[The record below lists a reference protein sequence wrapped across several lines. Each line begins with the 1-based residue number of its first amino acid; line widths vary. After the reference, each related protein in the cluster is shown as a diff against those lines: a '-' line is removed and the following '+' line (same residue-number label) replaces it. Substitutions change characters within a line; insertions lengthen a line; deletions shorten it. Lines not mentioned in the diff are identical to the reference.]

1 MSLGAAL
8 TCTRVQH
15 VWDCAVWGG
24 RTILGS
30 MVELLTAVAAVI
42 GALAGL
48 VNSWQIARLTGR
60 VDSIE
65 QTQHHVFGALMHG
78 LPKRD

>member
-1 MSLGAAL
+1 
-8 TCTRVQH
+8 
-15 VWDCAVWGG
+15 
-24 RTILGS
+24 

-65 QTQHHVFGALMHG
+65 QTQHHVLGALMHG
-78 LPKRD
+78 ETGLTIRADTVEQR

>member
-1 MSLGAAL
+1 M
-8 TCTRVQH
+8 V
-15 VWDCAVWGG
+15 
-24 RTILGS
+24 GS

-48 VNSWQIARLTGR
+48 VNFWQSARLTGR

-65 QTQHHVFGALMHG
+65 QTQHHVLGALMHG
-78 LPKRD
+78 SPKRD

>member
-1 MSLGAAL
+1 M
-8 TCTRVQH
+8 V
-15 VWDCAVWGG
+15 
-24 RTILGS
+24 GS

-60 VDSIE
+60 VCSIE
-65 QTQHHVFGALMHG
+65 QTQHHVLGALMHRERI
-78 LPKRD
+78 RDATLAAP

>member
-1 MSLGAAL
+1 
-8 TCTRVQH
+8 
-15 VWDCAVWGG
+15 
-24 RTILGS
+24 

-48 VNSWQIARLTGR
+48 VNSWQIAQLTGR

-65 QTQHHVFGALMHG
+65 QTQHHVLGALMHG
-78 LPKRD
+78 APKRD

>member
-1 MSLGAAL
+1 
-8 TCTRVQH
+8 
-15 VWDCAVWGG
+15 
-24 RTILGS
+24 

-65 QTQHHVFGALMHG
+65 RTQHRVLGALMYG
-78 LPKRD
+78 IPKRD

>member
-1 MSLGAAL
+1 
-8 TCTRVQH
+8 
-15 VWDCAVWGG
+15 
-24 RTILGS
+24 

-42 GALAGL
+42 GAIAGL

-65 QTQHHVFGALMHG
+65 QTQHHVLGALMHG
-78 LPKRD
+78 DPENGTEGGTRLPTPA

>member
-1 MSLGAAL
+1 
-8 TCTRVQH
+8 
-15 VWDCAVWGG
+15 
-24 RTILGS
+24 

-65 QTQHHVFGALMHG
+65 QTQHHVLGALMHG
-78 LPKRD
+78 TPKRD

>member
-1 MSLGAAL
+1 
-8 TCTRVQH
+8 
-15 VWDCAVWGG
+15 
-24 RTILGS
+24 

-48 VNSWQIARLTGR
+48 VNLCQIARLTGR

-65 QTQHHVFGALMHG
+65 QTQHHVLGALTYG
-78 LPKRD
+78 DPKRD